1 MHRGRQMIRTPESP
15 HALHLVEF
23 EEEREKTR
31 EAQRK
36 EIDDILSRGVG
47 RCMLGVLMVALYCA
61 LVVWGISHAI
71 AAIWK

>member
-1 MHRGRQMIRTPESP
+1 MIHTPESP
-15 HALHLVEF
+15 HTLHLVEF

-36 EIDDILSRGVG
+36 EIDDILSRGAG
-47 RCMLGVLMVALYCA
+47 HCMLGVLLVALSWV

-71 AAIWK
+71 AAMLK